1 MNIRIDSQTNI
12 NISDDVVYELL
23 QIDQLHHTFQ
33 KLRYLP
39 HNPLNTSPFT
49 VGLNQGCSIQNRA
62 ELDLTLNVIFQSGI

>member
-12 NISDDVVYELL
+12 NSSDDVVYELL
-23 QIDQLHHTFQ
+23 QIDQLQHTFQ

-39 HNPLNTSPFT
+39 HNSLNASPFT

-62 ELDLTLNVIFQSGI
+62 ELDLTLNVISQSGI